1 MPPAQSR
8 IHVITYSQ
16 VIRFQCR
23 KTHDSLH
30 TQNVLYVLRCFLSFA
45 STVYFTVIDYSLIS
59 DFENLSAMPICM
71 INISAEFHQNASTN
85 YTEISCHSDGR
96 TPDDGRTTDLHDASR
111 RLLLAAE
118 S

>member
-1 MPPAQSR
+1 
-8 IHVITYSQ
+8 
-16 VIRFQCR
+16 
-23 KTHDSLH
+23 
-30 TQNVLYVLRCFLSFA
+30 
-45 STVYFTVIDYSLIS
+45 
-59 DFENLSAMPICM
+59 M